1 MEISDAQFNMLYSL
15 PKFSSMIFPAL
26 VAILYSKFGMRALF
40 MTSGLCCC
48 LGQAM
53 FAYGLQ
59 QK

>member
-1 MEISDAQFNMLYSL
+1 
-15 PKFSSMIFPAL
+15 